1 MCPASCLPQSQR
13 RPGGHRWPSGGEQ
26 LSDEK
31 KAADGRRQL
40 GAVGAGGAVKASDL
54 GSEDHEMSGTAGTT

>member
-40 GAVGAGGAVKASDL
+40 GAVGAGGGASKL
-54 GSEDHEMSGTAGTT
+54 LI